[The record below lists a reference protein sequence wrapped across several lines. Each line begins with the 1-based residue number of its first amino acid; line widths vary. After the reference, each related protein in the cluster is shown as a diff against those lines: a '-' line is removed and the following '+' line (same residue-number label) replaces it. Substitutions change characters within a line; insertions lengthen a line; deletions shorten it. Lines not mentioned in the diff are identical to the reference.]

1 MNTNIIPFRTR
12 PVARSASNAR
22 PSLGT
27 TRGLAGKAGFTT
39 PPTRLICVWRR
50 GPVSGRLECRWTR
63 EQKSVS
69 EEGVSRGAA
78 LLRFAA

>member
-1 MNTNIIPFRTR
+1 MNTKIIPFRTR
-12 PVARSASNAR
+12 PVARSVSCAQ
-22 PSLGT
+22 PSVGT
-27 TRGLAGKAGFTT
+27 THGLAGKAGFTT

-69 EEGVSRGAA
+69 EEGVSRRTAFPRLAA
-78 LLRFAA
+78 